1 MPSSVRQGHG
11 PTRRRSPFTAALAAV
26 TVGALLVAGFTTG
39 AGARPVDAA
48 ASAVTSTFVPV
59 GPLRLADTRETP
71 CGCSDPTATT
81 ITVQIAGQPGIPDDA
96 VAATIVVTAT
106 PVAAPGFVTVH
117 PAGTDRPLASTLNTR
132 TDRVVANSTIVQLG
146 SDGALALYR
155 HTPGDL
161 IVDVTGV
168 FVEAATAR
176 AGRFV
181 PVTSRRIADTRDGVG
196 GTTGPIGPSGDLVVP
211 LPDGIAPDATALA
224 VTVTS
229 VGDES
234 PGFVASRRTGD
245 PVRPTSF
252 LNVNGNGA
260 AVAATAILPVSA
272 GGLTLRS
279 HHRGHLVVD
288 LLGWFTGPSAADSSD
303 GLFVPMTPR
312 RLLDTRTTGP
322 RAWPGGTVEVDP
334 GTPGAAA
341 LVTNVTVTAAD
352 RAGFVTAYP
361 ARTPRPGT
369 STLNPAMHDHTLA
382 NLAIT
387 TPSNVGLAYFASSGA
402 DVIVDV
408 TGRFTGTAA
417 AATEPPAA
425 NAPGRSRVLM
435 VGDSTLAAVPLY
447 WRSQSAFIG
456 FDGIVDAASCRRLM
470 RPSCL
475 SNVTGIIPNTAVEAI
490 LGTPGTIDILVVKA
504 GYNDW
509 FSDFPTEFDAVV
521 RAGRAKGAHT
531 IIWMNFTEEGVN
543 RPRARQAYLENN
555 IDLNWLVTLPQ
566 YSDVLLADWRAYVR
580 SAPANWTYD
589 GTHLTEFGSWLA
601 TDYISRWVAA
611 VEHRPCPAPWG
622 PGGPVFDPCPK
633 PELIGAVPDVLSLY

>member
-1 MPSSVRQGHG
+1 MPSSVRQGYGSHRG
-11 PTRRRSPFTAALAAV
+11 RRRASATVAGAIVAALI
-26 TVGALLVAGFTTG
+26 VAGVT
-39 AGARPVDAA
+39 AGATDSPVSAA
-48 ASAVTSTFVPV
+48 ATGVTSAYVPV
-59 GPLRLADTRETP
+59 GPLRLADTRLTP
-71 CGCSDPTATT
+71 CGCSDPTAST
-81 ITVQIAGQPGIPDDA
+81 ITVDIAGHPGIPDGA
-96 VAATIVVTAT
+96 VAASVVVTAT
-106 PVAAPGFVTVH
+106 PVASPGFVTVH
-117 PAGTDRPLASTLNTR
+117 PSGVVRPLASTLNTR

-146 SDGALALYR
+146 TDGALALYR

-168 FVEAATAR
+168 FVEATTAR

-196 GTTGPIGPSGDLVVP
+196 GTTGPIGPDGDLAVP
-211 LPDGIAPDATALA
+211 LPDGVPADATALA
-224 VTVTS
+224 VTVTG
-229 VGDES
+229 VGDEA

-245 PVRPTSF
+245 PVRSTSF
-252 LNVNGNGA
+252 LNVNGNGG

-272 GGLTLRS
+272 SGLTLRS

-288 LLGWFTGPSAADSSD
+288 LLGWFTGPSAPDSTD
-303 GLFVPMTPR
+303 GLFVPMTPQ
-312 RLLDTRTTGP
+312 RLLDTRATGP

-334 GTPGAAA
+334 AIADAAA
-341 LVTNVTVTAAD
+341 LVTNVTATAAD
-352 RAGFVTAYP
+352 RAGFITAYP
-361 ARTPRPGT
+361 ARTPRPGV
-369 STLNPAMHDHTLA
+369 STVNPAMHDHTLA

-387 TPSNVGLAYFASSGA
+387 TPSNAGLAYFASSGA

-408 TGRFTGTAA
+408 TGRFTGTGVT
-417 AATEPPAA
+417 ATEPPAA
-425 NAPGRSRVLM
+425 NAPGRSRVFM

-456 FDGIVDAASCRRLM
+456 FDGIVDAASCRRLS

-509 FSDFPTEFDAVV
+509 FSDFPAEFDAVV

-531 IIWMNFTEEGVN
+531 IVWMNFTEEGVN

-555 IDLNWLVTLPQ
+555 IDLHWLVTLPQ

-601 TDYISRWVAA
+601 TDYISRWIAA

-622 PGGPVFDPCPK
+622 PGGPVFTPCPK